1 VAEETLSE
9 IAVVGAGPAGL
20 AAALALNHVGA
31 SVTLI
36 GPPPGREG
44 SGDTRTAALLES
56 SIELLKALK
65 LFDALADQAAPL
77 KAIRIVDASDGLLR
91 APDIVFSASELGLE
105 AFGYNIANTALIEVL
120 YAEALQR
127 LRAVEQVSVA
137 RLEPDGGDGIRVICG
152 NGKVFK
158 VALVVGADGRHSL
171 CRKSAGIG
179 VDERRSDQAAIA
191 TSFSHAKPHDFASTE
206 LHARAGSMTTVPM
219 PDPHVSSLIWVG
231 GAGEIER
238 LMRLDVGEFKAALQ
252 QDLAG
257 VLGSID
263 TVGARA
269 SFPLIG
275 LRANALAGWRTALV
289 GEAAHILPPIGAQ
302 GLNLGFRDAAA
313 LVDGVAEANARGA
326 DPGSEA
332 VLAAYAAARR
342 IDIATRSFGVD
353 LLSRSLLTDFL
364 PLQAARTLLSHGLN
378 RIGPLRRLIMRV
390 GLEPPTELP
399 RLMRPAAGL

>member
-1 VAEETLSE
+1 MAEEILSE

-20 AAALALNHVGA
+20 VAALALTHVGA

-36 GPPPGREG
+36 GPPPRREG
-44 SGDTRTAALLES
+44 GGDTRTAALLES
-56 SIELLKALK
+56 SIELLKALG

-77 KAIRIVDASDGLLR
+77 KAIRIVDASESLLR
-91 APDIVFSASELGLE
+91 APDITFSASELGLS
-105 AFGYNIANTALIEVL
+105 AFGYNIANTALVEVL
-120 YAEALQR
+120 YAQALER
-127 LRAVEQVSVA
+127 LRAVEPASVA
-137 RLEPDGGDGIRVICG
+137 RLEPDGDAVRVLCG

-158 VALVVGADGRHSL
+158 VGLVVGADGRQSL

-191 TSFSHAKPHDFASTE
+191 TSFGHRRPHDFASTE

-219 PDPHVSSLIWVG
+219 PDPQVSSLIWVG

-238 LMRLDVGEFKAALQ
+238 LMRLDSDQFKAALE
-252 QDLAG
+252 DGLAG
-257 VLGSID
+257 VLGGID

-269 SFPLIG
+269 AFPLIG
-275 LRANALAGWRTALV
+275 LRAHALAARRTALV

-313 LVDGVAEANARGA
+313 LADCVAEAKAQGA
-326 DPGSEA
+326 DPGGDR
-332 VLAAYAAARR
+332 VLSAYGGARR
-342 IDIATRSFGVD
+342 VDIATRTFGVD
-353 LLSRSLLTDFL
+353 LLSRSLLSDFL

-390 GLEPPTELP
+390 GLQPPTELP